1 MVKECDDVTQDLSAL
16 SVRELQTFIEAEAEK
31 CATARRIV
39 AVCEDSLAR
48 AHAELRSRLVTPVA
62 SERSPRFP

>member
-1 MVKECDDVTQDLSAL
+1 MSPKECDDVTQDLSAL
-16 SVRELQTFIEAEAEK
+16 SVRELQTFIEAESDK

-39 AVCEDSLAR
+39 AVCEEALAR

-62 SERSPRFP
+62 RSRE